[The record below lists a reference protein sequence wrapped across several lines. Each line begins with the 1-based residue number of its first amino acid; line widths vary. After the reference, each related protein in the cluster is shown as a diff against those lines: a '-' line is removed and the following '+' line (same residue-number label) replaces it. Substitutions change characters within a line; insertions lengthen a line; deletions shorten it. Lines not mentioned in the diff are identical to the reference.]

1 MERLRGGGEVSRGK
15 TGRVK
20 EETGEGERVRSKGK
34 VGCVP
39 GGQ

>member
-1 MERLRGGGEVSRGK
+1 MERLRGGGEVSGGK
-15 TGRVK
+15 MGRV

-34 VGCVP
+34 AGCVP